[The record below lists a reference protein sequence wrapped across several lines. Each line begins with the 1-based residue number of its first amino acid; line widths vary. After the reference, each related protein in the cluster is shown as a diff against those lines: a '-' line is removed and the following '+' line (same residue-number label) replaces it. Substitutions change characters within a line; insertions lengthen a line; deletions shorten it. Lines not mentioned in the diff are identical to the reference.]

1 MDIKSIV
8 VGEITKQVEASIP
21 QLQSGLEA
29 LVIGK
34 IQSKEFEEEWATAIN
49 KKINI
54 PWMNE
59 EQEQVMFENLIDKG
73 TDIFAG
79 VMTKILEKK

>member
-29 LVIGK
+29 LVINK
-34 IQSKEFEEEWATAIN
+34 IQSKEFEKEWATAIN
-49 KKINI
+49 KKINL
-54 PWMNE
+54 PGLNE
-59 EQEQVMFENLIDKG
+59 EAEQVLFEKMVDRG
-73 TDIFAG
+73 TDIVAG
-79 VMTKILEKK
+79 VMSKLLKGK

>member
-1 MDIKSIV
+1 MDIKAIV
-8 VGEITKQVEASIP
+8 VGEITKQAEASVP
-21 QLQSGLEA
+21 QLKKDINNY
-29 LVIGK
+29 VIK
-34 IQSKEFEEEWATAIN
+34 TIQSEEFEEEWATAIN

-59 EQEQVMFENLIDKG
+59 EQEQEMFENLIDKG

>member
-8 VGEITKQVEASIP
+8 IGELTKKVESSIL
-21 QLQSGLEA
+21 QLSAGLEA
-29 LVIGK
+29 LIIQK

-59 EQEQVMFENLIDKG
+59 EQEQELFENLIDKG
-73 TDIFAG
+73 TDIVAG
-79 VMTKILEKK
+79 IMSKLLKGK

>member
-8 VGEITKQVEASIP
+8 VGEITKQAEASVP
-21 QLQSGLEA
+21 QLKKA
-29 LVIGK
+29 INDYVIET

-59 EQEQVMFENLIDKG
+59 EQEQEMFEKLIDKG

-79 VMTKILEKK
+79 VMIKILEKK